1 MLGFGGGSGANTR
14 VGVYAV
20 VEGGVRA
27 LKAYTNLFFKNL
39 ENNIYIY
46 IYIYILFLYKK
57 KFTIEDTSGDPV
69 FIIL

>member
-46 IYIYILFLYKK
+46 IYIYIFCFSIKK
-57 KFTIEDTSGDPV
+57 NSQ
-69 FIIL
+69 